1 MKYIVLLLGLLAF
14 SPVVVLAQLTPEQ
27 VFGANIQSNVWNSQ
41 IESAYLGRYFKKLR
55 MPNAAANILCVSN
68 GDTTEIIFL
77 LDNAVDYLRWY
88 RIRWQSPKDSLEY
101 IGHCGLDD
109 SMEYSAPNEIAINS
123 ESAIYNIETDN
134 IFVVDRMRQ
143 YMFKQ
148 QFHFNPADPTKD
160 YFSIEDSIRVDS
172 LFRPF
177 DIKYIQYSHGAVS
190 WNRLFV
196 LDQYRSCFFVFT
208 REGNLLGRLDFEP
221 REDSTF
227 HDYAGFTYRLNI
239 NGTINFYIIDWP
251 QSKVVGYCYNPHDN
265 QISKFGEIRLA
276 YDEYS
281 NISDIV
287 YYAPEGLWAFDR
299 RHNLVMSVSEDLSQI
314 NRYINIDSLGLA
326 GVEKLS
332 YMSVLDGHI
341 MLMGIIG
348 ENSGI
353 YSFTTGF
360 HVLKPG
366 RSVNLEIPTKFQLD
380 QNYPNPFNPNT
391 IINYAI
397 PKQSHVKIDVYNILG
412 QRVVTLVD
420 DEKAAGFY
428 SVTWNSK
435 NSAGQEVASGLY
447 FYRISARDFSETK
460 KMVLIK

>member
-1 MKYIVLLLGLLAF
+1 MKYIVILLALLAF
-14 SPVVVLAQLTPEQ
+14 SPIAVLAQLVPEQ

-41 IESAYLGRYFKKLR
+41 IESEYMGEYFKTLR
-55 MPNAAANILCVSN
+55 MPNAAANIIFVN
-68 GDTTEIIFL
+68 EIDTTEFIFL

-88 RIRWQSPKDSLEY
+88 RIRWQAPKDSLVF

-123 ESAIYNIETDN
+123 ETAIYNTETDN
-134 IFVVDRMRQ
+134 IFVVARMRQ

-160 YFSIEDSIRVDS
+160 NVFTEDSIRVDT

-177 DIKYIQYSHGAVS
+177 DIKYIQYSHGALS

-208 REGNLLGRLDFEP
+208 RAGDLLGRLNFEP
-221 REDSTF
+221 PDDSIF
-227 HDYAGFTYRLNI
+227 HDYAGFTYRLNN

-251 QSKVVGYCYNPHDN
+251 QSKVVGYCYNPHNDE
-265 QISKFGEIRLA
+265 ISKFGEIALING
-276 YDEYS
+276 ELT
-281 NISDIV
+281 NLSDIV
-287 YYAPEGLWAFDR
+287 YYAPEGLWVFDR
-299 RHNLVMSVSEDLSQI
+299 RYNLVMSVAEDLSQV

-326 GVEKLS
+326 GVEKLG

-341 MLMGIIG
+341 VLMGIMG

-353 YSFTTGF
+353 YSFTTGY
-360 HVLKPG
+360 HALKPG
-366 RSVNLEIPTKFQLD
+366 KNPNIEVPTKYALD

-391 IINYAI
+391 LISYAI
-397 PKQSHVKIDVYNILG
+397 PKQSYVKLDIYNILG
-412 QRVVTLVD
+412 QRVITLVD
-420 DEKAAGFY
+420 DEKPAGYY

-435 NSAGQEVASGLY
+435 NSEGREVASGLY
-447 FYRISARDFSETK
+447 FYRISARDFTEIK
-460 KMVLIK
+460 KMTLIK